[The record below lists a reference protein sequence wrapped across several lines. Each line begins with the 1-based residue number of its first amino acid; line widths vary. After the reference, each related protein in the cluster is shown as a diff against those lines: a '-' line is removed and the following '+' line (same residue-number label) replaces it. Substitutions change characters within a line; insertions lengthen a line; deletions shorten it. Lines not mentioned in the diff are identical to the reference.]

1 MYKIDKIDREIIRL
15 LMVDGRMSC
24 ADIAR
29 SLGNTSERSI
39 RYRLDRLIK
48 DRFIKISA
56 VTNPTAFGYDVR
68 ADVFIEVE
76 PGLVQQVA
84 RKLVKYEIVS
94 YLACSI
100 GDRDISL
107 QVVGHSN
114 TEIYSFVTEVIGKVP
129 GVRKTTTS
137 IVPVILKDV
146 YDWHIPDSAV
156 NEEKQSNP

>member
-1 MYKIDKIDREIIRL
+1 MHKIDKTDYKIIHL

-24 ADIAR
+24 ADIAQA
-29 SLGNTSERSI
+29 LGNTSERAV

-48 DRFIKISA
+48 GQLIKISA
-56 VTNPTAFGYDVR
+56 ITNPKAVGYDVR

-76 PGLVQQVA
+76 PGFVQQVA
-84 RKLVKYEIVS
+84 RQLAQYEVVS

-107 QVVGHSN
+107 QIVGHN
-114 TEIYSFVTEVIGKVP
+114 NEEIYSFVTEVVGKVP

-137 IVPVILKDV
+137 IVPVVLKDV

-156 NEEKQSNP
+156 YKEK